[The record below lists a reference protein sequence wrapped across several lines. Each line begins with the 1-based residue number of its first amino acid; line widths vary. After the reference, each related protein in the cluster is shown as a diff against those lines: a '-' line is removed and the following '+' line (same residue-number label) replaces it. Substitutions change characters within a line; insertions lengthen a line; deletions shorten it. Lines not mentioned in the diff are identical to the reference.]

1 MAAYL
6 PQHITSKLA
15 GHTFESFEQYSMAF
29 WMAIAEDPVYSQ
41 QFISAQLHRIKQ
53 GWPPRAPFK
62 DTAKGLRSYEIR
74 HLDPPEFGGS
84 LYDAYNLRVMSAL
97 QFALSSEVAW

>member
-6 PQHITSKLA
+6 PRHITSKLA

-53 GWPPRAPFK
+53 G
-62 DTAKGLRSYEIR
+62 
-74 HLDPPEFGGS
+74 
-84 LYDAYNLRVMSAL
+84 
-97 QFALSSEVAW
+97 